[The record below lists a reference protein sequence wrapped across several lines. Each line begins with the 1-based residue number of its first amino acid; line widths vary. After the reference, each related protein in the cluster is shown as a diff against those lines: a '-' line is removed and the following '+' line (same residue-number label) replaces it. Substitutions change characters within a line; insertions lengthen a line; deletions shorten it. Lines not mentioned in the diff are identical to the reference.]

1 MLISHLLNAAPS
13 ALFGADVR
21 SENITPNHR
30 QHLEQAL
37 ALALVAKSRGQIPIG
52 CVIIDGNGEV
62 LASRHNDARSLR
74 DKTAHA
80 EMLAIRE
87 AMTKGNGDAAKDW
100 TLYTTLEPC
109 PMCLSAIILAR
120 IGQVVWAAPDPEVDL
135 PLVLKALSYEQ
146 KNKLSLLESPFED
159 LMQQCSKLYQEGRN
173 GDR

>member
-1 MLISHLLNAAPS
+1 MRPPP
-13 ALFGADVR
+13 ALFGADVS
-21 SENITPNHR
+21 SENSTLNHR
-30 QHLEQAL
+30 HYLEKAL
-37 ALALVAKSRGQIPIG
+37 ALALDAKSRGQIPIA
-52 CVIIDGNGEV
+52 CVIVDGNGQV
-62 LASRHNDARSLR
+62 LASQHNNARKLG

-87 AMTKGNGDAAKDW
+87 AMTKGTGATAKDW

-135 PLVLKALSYEQ
+135 YLVLKAISYEQ
-146 KNKLSLLESPFED
+146 KLKLALVESPFPD

-173 GDR
+173 GDG